1 MAEPYYGWILLAIAG
16 LTGVSI
22 ITRSFFFISERPLH
36 LPEWMRRGLR
46 YAPVAAL
53 AAVTAPG
60 VFLQDGVLSVGL
72 AEPRLWAALLACCV
86 YFWQRRSSMALPWAM
101 VAGLLV
107 YAPLQ
112 MLH

>member
-1 MAEPYYGWILLAIAG
+1 MAEPYGWILLAIAG

-22 ITRSFFFISERPLH
+22 ITRSFFFISERSLH

-60 VFLQDGVLSVGL
+60 VFLQDGALSL
-72 AEPRLWAALLACCV
+72 DAADPRLWAALAACGA
-86 YFWQRRSSMALPWAM
+86 YFWQRRSSLALPWAI

-112 MLH
+112 MMH

>member
-1 MAEPYYGWILLAIAG
+1 MTEQPYWWILLAIAG

-36 LPEWMRRGLR
+36 LPAWVRRGLR

-60 VFLQDGVLSVGL
+60 VFLQEGGFSLGVTD
-72 AEPRLWAALLACCV
+72 PRLWAAGVACCV
-86 YFWQRRSSMALPWAM
+86 YFWQRHSSLALPCTI

-107 YAPLQ
+107 YVPLQ
-112 MLH
+112 LIH

>member
-1 MAEPYYGWILLAIAG
+1 MAEPYVWILLAIAG

-36 LPEWMRRGLR
+36 LPDWVRRGLR

-53 AAVTAPG
+53 AAVTAPDI
-60 VFLQDGVLSVGL
+60 FLRDGALGLSVTD
-72 AEPRLWAALLACCV
+72 PRLWAALAACAA
-86 YFWQRRSSMALPWAM
+86 YFWQRRSSLALPWAM

-112 MLH
+112 VLH